1 MPHAFYE
8 KMFTPAV
15 LALQEEN
22 GSRRQYARAAQNDA
36 PAVLGAAERDFLAA
50 RDSFYLATV
59 NEDGWPYVQHRGGP
73 AGFVQAP
80 DGRTITFADFAGNKQ
95 YLSLGN
101 ARANGRVALIFVDYP
116 SRTRLK
122 VIGRLEVRERSA
134 HPELAGYG
142 ARVERDIVIR
152 VEGFDWNC
160 PQHITPRFTEAEIR
174 RAMAPL
180 EERLRRLEQENRALR
195 EQAAAAHRDVTGV
208 G

>member
-15 LALQEEN
+15 LAIQEED
-22 GSRRQYARAAQNDA
+22 GSRRQYARAAKATPRRCPA
-36 PAVLGAAERDFLAA
+36 PP
-50 RDSFYLATV
+50 SATSWPPATLLHGHRH
-59 NEDGWPYVQHRGGP
+59 EDGWPYVQHRGGP

-116 SRTRLK
+116 NRTRLK

-142 ARVERDIVIR
+142 ARVERDVVIR

-174 RAMAPL
+174 RKPQPL
-180 EERLRRLEQENRALR
+180 IG
-195 EQAAAAHRDVTGV
+195 T
-208 G
+208 